1 MKTTHCKK
9 TKDQCMHKLLQ
20 QHIFQKQIPF
30 DLPMMDATT
39 AYGDYEYPCD
49 KGNFNE
55 FGSILMPIFYS
66 LVLLLSLLGNGLV
79 LVILVKY
86 EYLKSITNIFILN
99 LAISDL
105 LSAISL
111 PFWAVHHSQGW
122 IFGNVM
128 CKIMSGIFY
137 VGFYSGIMFLT
148 LMTIDR
154 YLAVVHA
161 VTAVRSRKVRYATIT
176 SIGVWLVS
184 IIATIPDFYFSKQGS
199 DDNDRYICDNIY
211 PINNIASW
219 KLLKNCQQN
228 VLFFTL
234 PLIIIV
240 YCYFRII
247 QTILKCRTVQKHRT
261 LRVIFTIVVVFFFS
275 WAPYNIV
282 IFLRSLEEFHIL
294 DGQDCDYDKQM
305 DYADLISHS
314 LAYFHCCL
322 NPIFYAFV
330 GEKFRRHLI
339 YFCGHHL
346 PHNPICHKQMH
357 VSKNTHVEFSDGDD
371 TTNNW

>member
-1 MKTTHCKK
+1 MMNTT
-9 TKDQCMHKLLQ
+9 
-20 QHIFQKQIPF
+20 
-30 DLPMMDATT
+30 MD
-39 AYGDYEYPCD
+39 YDGYEYPCNKD
-49 KGNFNE
+49 NFNK
-55 FGSILMPIFYS
+55 FGELVMPIFYS

-79 LVILVKY
+79 LMILIKY

-111 PFWAVHHSQGW
+111 PFWAVHHSNGW

-161 VTAVRSRKVRYATIT
+161 VTAVRSRKVCYAMIT
-176 SIGVWLVS
+176 SMVVWLVS
-184 IIATIPDFYFSKQGS
+184 IIATIPDFYFSKELEDTEGQ
-199 DDNDRYICDNIY
+199 YICDNFY
-211 PINNIASW
+211 PTDNIATW

-261 LRVIFTIVVVFFFS
+261 LRVIFTIVVVFFLC

-282 IFLRSLEEFHIL
+282 IFLRSLEEFYML
-294 DGQDCDYDKQM
+294 RSGLEYDPDCDYENQI

-314 LAYFHCCL
+314 IVYFHCCL

-339 YFCGHHL
+339 YFCGHYM
-346 PHNPICHKQMH
+346 PHSLICHKQMY
-357 VSKNTHVEFSDGDD
+357 VSKNTNLEYSDGDD